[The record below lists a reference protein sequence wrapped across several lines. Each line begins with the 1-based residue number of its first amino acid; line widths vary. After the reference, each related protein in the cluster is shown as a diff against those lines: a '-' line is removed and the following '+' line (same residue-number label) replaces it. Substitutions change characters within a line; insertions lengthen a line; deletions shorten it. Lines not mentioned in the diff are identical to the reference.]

1 MKFSQIEM
9 LFLIWAIPVFFLVI
23 VYGMKTRQAILNR
36 FSAARSLAA
45 IVPESGARRRWIKA
59 GLLLSAILFLC
70 VALSGPQ
77 YGYRWQTIEQKGVDI
92 IVAVDL
98 SRSMLA
104 ADIQPTRLDRAKREI
119 YDLLTILK
127 GDRIGL
133 AAFAGTAF
141 LQCPLTLDYEAFHI
155 FLNSLTPDSIPV
167 GGTDISAA
175 LTTCLSSFDP
185 KANSQKAVI
194 LITDGENTGKSD
206 PMEAAEEARKA
217 GIKLFCIG
225 VGSDEGVPIPAES
238 GGIKKDR
245 AGNII
250 LARLDEELLKKMA
263 TLTGGAYVRSVAGSM
278 DLDVIYT
285 TEIRGKM
292 EASTLATDK
301 KQIWEDRFQWVL
313 ALAIAA
319 LTAELLFP
327 AVRRTALI
335 WVVICLLGWSI
346 PAQAA
351 NPLKDGIEAYNQGD
365 YNKALKLF
373 IDAQLDQPDNPD
385 ILYNIGNAYYQTGD
399 FESAAKSYRAALK
412 SENKQLQEKAYYNLG
427 NADFR
432 KNRYDEAVKSYE
444 EALKLNPD
452 DAQASQNLEFVKK
465 VIEQVKEQEK
475 QKQQQKDEKKEEG
488 DKENK
493 EDKKESDQSKD
504 DSKDDQ
510 PSEKSEQNDEQK
522 ESPSQ
527 DSEKQ
532 PPSDEKNAGNDQSS
546 PDFGKEMNDQNG
558 QGQEDKKDTPD
569 KQTEPQ
575 PSEPQK
581 AQEATPEKPA
591 DDSENAEARKNAEHI
606 LNRLKDQPGKAMMPA
621 YGKTRVE
628 KDW

>member
-36 FSAARSLAA
+36 FATTKSLTS
-45 IVPESGARRRWIKA
+45 IVPESGSKRRWIKA
-59 GLLLSAILFLC
+59 GLLLSALLFLC
-70 VALSGPQ
+70 VTLSGPQ

-104 ADIQPTRLDRAKREI
+104 TDIQPTRLDRAKREI
-119 YDLLTILK
+119 YDLLTLLK

-133 AAFAGTAF
+133 VAFAGTAF

-155 FLNSLTPDSIPV
+155 FLNSLTPESIPV
-167 GGTDISAA
+167 GGTDISGAI
-175 LTTCLSSFDP
+175 TTCLSSFDP

-225 VGSDEGVPIPAES
+225 VGSDDGVPIPAES

-245 AGNII
+245 SGNII
-250 LARLDEELLKKMA
+250 LARLDEESLKKMA
-263 TLTGGAYVRSVAGSM
+263 VLTSGAYVRSVAGGM

-285 TEIRGKM
+285 TEIRGKI
-292 EASTLATDK
+292 EASTLSTDK

-313 ALAIAA
+313 ALAIVA
-319 LTAELLFP
+319 LMAELLFP
-327 AVRRTALI
+327 AVRRATLVWAL
-335 WVVICLLGWSI
+335 ICLLSWSV

-351 NPLKDGIEAYNQGD
+351 NPLKEGIDAYNQGD

-373 IDAQLDQPDNPD
+373 IDAQLDHPDNPD

-399 FESAAKSYRAALK
+399 FESAAKSYREAIK
-412 SENKQLQEKAYYNLG
+412 SQNKQLQEKAYYNLG

-432 KNRYDEAVKSYE
+432 KNRYDEAVKNYE

-452 DAQASQNLEFVKK
+452 DSQANQNLEFVKK

-475 QKQQQKDEKKEEG
+475 QKQQQKDDQKEQSDKEEE
-488 DKENK
+488 K
-493 EDKKESDQSKD
+493 DKKESGESKD
-504 DSKDDQ
+504 TSKDGQ
-510 PSEKSEQNDEQK
+510 PSENKDEQK
-522 ESPSQ
+522 DSSSQ

-532 PPSDEKNAGNDQSS
+532 PQQDEKNDSSDKSS
-546 PDFGKEMNDQNG
+546 PDFGKEMSDQKG
-558 QGQEDKKDTPD
+558 QGAEEQKDAAD
-569 KQTEPQ
+569 AKTEPQ
-575 PSEPQK
+575 TPENQT
-581 AQEATPEKPA
+581 AQEASPEKPA
-591 DDSENAEARKNAEHI
+591 GDPENAEARKNAEHI